1 MIKRFFLSLLF
12 FAFALISLQSH
23 AVDKKGYVLGAGDTV
38 RVTVFQNPD
47 MATDTRISEAGTIT
61 FPLIGEVT
69 IGKLSTSEA
78 EARIASMLIKGGFL
92 IKPQVNISVTQVR
105 SRQASVLGQVNKPGK
120 YPLEDAT
127 VRVTDLLALAGGVLA
142 TGADTVT
149 LTTNESGKE
158 LKRQINIP
166 AILQS
171 GDTSKNIEIS
181 NGDIIYVDRAPVFYI
196 YGEVQKPGAYRLE
209 RGMSVMQGISLGG
222 GLSPRGTLR
231 GVRINRPLESGQV
244 NTLQVNLGDM
254 VKEDDVIYVKESLF

>member
-1 MIKRFFLSLLF
+1 MKKRLMPLLF
-12 FAFALISLQSH
+12 IVFAVICMQSH
-23 AVDKKGYVLGAGDTV
+23 AGGGKSYVLGPGDTI

-47 MATDTRISEAGTIT
+47 MTTETRISEAGTIT
-61 FPLIGEVT
+61 FPLVGEVQ
-69 IGKLSTSEA
+69 IGKLSTADA

-92 IKPQVNISVTQVR
+92 VKPQVNIAVTQVR

-142 TGADTVT
+142 TGADTIT
-149 LTTNESGKE
+149 LTTREEGKE
-158 LKRQINIP
+158 IKRQINIP

-171 GDTSKNIEIS
+171 GDTSKNVEIS

-231 GVRINRPLESGQV
+231 GVRINRPAENGQV
-244 NTLQVNLGDM
+244 SALQVNLGDI

>member
-1 MIKRFFLSLLF
+1 MRKRIFSLLF
-12 FAFALISLQSH
+12 VALALISLH
-23 AVDKKGYVLGAGDTV
+23 ANAADKKGYTLGAGDTV
-38 RVTVFQNPD
+38 KITVFQNPD
-47 MATDTRISEAGTIT
+47 MTTDTRIAEDGTIT
-61 FPLIGEVT
+61 FPLIGEVK
-69 IGKLSTSEA
+69 IGKLTTAEA

-92 IKPQVNISVTQVR
+92 IKPQVNIAVAQVR

-149 LTTNESGKE
+149 LTTVENGKE
-158 LKRQINIP
+158 VKRQINIP

-171 GDTSKNIEIS
+171 GDTSKNVEVS

-231 GVRINRPLESGQV
+231 GVRINRPLENGQV
-244 NTLQVNLGDM
+244 NTLQVNLGDI

>member
-1 MIKRFFLSLLF
+1 MKKGVRSLLF
-12 FAFALISLQSH
+12 IIIALISLHGH
-23 AVDKKGYVLGAGDTV
+23 AASGKGYVLGAGDTI
-38 RVTVFQNPD
+38 RITVFQNPD
-47 MATDTRISEAGTIT
+47 MTTETRISEAGTIT
-61 FPLIGEVT
+61 FPLIGEVK
-69 IGKLSTSEA
+69 IGKLSTADA

-92 IKPQVNISVTQVR
+92 VKPQVNIAVTQVR

-149 LTTNESGKE
+149 LTTTAEGKE

-171 GDTSKNIEIS
+171 GDTSKNVEIS

-209 RGMSVMQGISLGG
+209 RGMTVMQGISLGG

-244 NTLQVNLGDM
+244 STLQVNLGDM